1 MKQKKK
7 RNQTVNNKFNFDDD
21 YIIGVSNSSIT
32 TTTEKKKRKNNTI
45 KKRDNKNKN
54 AKATT
59 NKKSGKSKMNRKK
72 FKIRSRFLK
81 ILGVIVL
88 FVGAGCFLCLSPMFN
103 LDEIIVENNKTISS
117 DTITSLSKIELYKNL
132 FLVNKS
138 EAIDNI
144 EKNPYVNSVSIS
156 RKLPNKIKITVEERE
171 EKYLDEFAEGKYAII
186 DGQGYILAVTSELKD
201 LPILVGIQTSTEEL
215 INIKNNKTRLCEED
229 LRKLDIVANII
240 DTAKNYEVYDVI
252 TKIDISKISDI
263 KLVLE
268 SEQKI
273 VYLGSCSDL
282 NTRILYMKEILNNE
296 KGIKGEIFI
305 NGNLSEDYVFFREAV
320 N

>member
-1 MKQKKK
+1 MCP
-7 RNQTVNNKFNFDDD
+7 FF
-21 YIIGVSNSSIT
+21 Y
-32 TTTEKKKRKNNTI
+32 
-45 KKRDNKNKN
+45 
-54 AKATT
+54 
-59 NKKSGKSKMNRKK
+59 
-72 FKIRSRFLK
+72 
-81 ILGVIVL
+81 
-88 FVGAGCFLCLSPMFN
+88 
-103 LDEIIVENNKTISS
+103 
-117 DTITSLSKIELYKNL
+117 
-132 FLVNKS
+132 
-138 EAIDNI
+138 NI

-215 INIKNNKTRLCEED
+215 INIKNNKTRLCDED